1 MRPKAFSFLLLFLL
15 LVGCEAPYVG
25 NPSAIEEN
33 ANVTLHVTGIEIV
46 PFDDGNQASLVQ
58 SRAMQSITNYC
69 SRLTFVLYQGDVKI
83 RSVAQKRGDTEY
95 GTVAFALPQGTY
107 TVAIIGYNSDGACT
121 VTSLDKISFKDNR
134 VTDTFLHCQDIE
146 VTDQPAT
153 YDVQLKRVVA
163 MFRMLLTD
171 QEIPS
176 EAKQMK
182 FYYTGGS
189 STLSALTSY
198 GSVNSKQTVKI
209 DIATGQKQFD
219 VYTIPHDETGSLNIT
234 ITALDA
240 NGNTLKERILNEV
253 PVRRNAI
260 TRYTGKFF
268 DDAEGSGS
276 ISFSMTAE
284 GDWED
289 GAEGT
294 F

>member
-1 MRPKAFSFLLLFLL
+1 
-15 LVGCEAPYVG
+15 
-25 NPSAIEEN
+25 
-33 ANVTLHVTGIEIV
+33 
-46 PFDDGNQASLVQ
+46 
-58 SRAMQSITNYC
+58 
-69 SRLTFVLYQGDVKI
+69 
-83 RSVAQKRGDTEY
+83 
-95 GTVAFALPQGTY
+95 
-107 TVAIIGYNSDGACT
+107 
-121 VTSLDKISFKDNR
+121 
-134 VTDTFLHCQDIE
+134 
-146 VTDQPAT
+146 
-153 YDVQLKRVVA
+153 
-163 MFRMLLTD
+163 MLLTD

-209 DIATGQKQFD
+209 DIATGQKQFE
-219 VYTIPHDETGSLNIT
+219 VYTIPHDETGSLNMT

-260 TRYTGKFF
+260 ARYTGKFF
-268 DDAEGSGS
+268 DDAEGNGS